1 MENKNEWRKVKLED
15 IVKIKGGKRL
25 PKEVTLQKNKN
36 KHPYIRIKDMISL
49 KKLEINSSFEYV
61 PDYVFEKIKNY
72 IVNENDIILSI
83 VGTIGLVNKIGNS
96 LNGANLTENCVKITT
111 KENVEYDY
119 LYYFLISQKGKIEI
133 EKGIVGA
140 VQPKLPIKNI
150 ENIEV
155 KLPSLNIQ
163 KKIVKIL
170 SDIDNKIELNNK
182 INDNLETLCQNYF
195 LDIFI
200 KNSNKNCLI
209 GTISDLG
216 DIVGGSTPSKKN
228 SNYYTNLGIPWIT
241 PKDLSKTPN
250 KFISRGD
257 LDITELG
264 FKNSSVKL
272 LPKGSVLFS
281 SRAPIGYIAICTNN
295 VTTNQG
301 FKSIIPFKN
310 IGTEF
315 VYYFLKNNIQFLEN
329 RASGSTF
336 KELSTAIMA
345 TTPAIIPKEEALKTF
360 KEICNPI
367 FKRQYIIEKENEK
380 LTNLK
385 NYLLPKLMNG
395 EIDVENIK
403 L

>member
-182 INDNLETLCQNYF
+182 INDNLKIIL
-195 LDIFI
+195 
-200 KNSNKNCLI
+200 
-209 GTISDLG
+209 
-216 DIVGGSTPSKKN
+216 
-228 SNYYTNLGIPWIT
+228 
-241 PKDLSKTPN
+241 LS
-250 KFISRGD
+250 
-257 LDITELG
+257 
-264 FKNSSVKL
+264 
-272 LPKGSVLFS
+272 
-281 SRAPIGYIAICTNN
+281 
-295 VTTNQG
+295 
-301 FKSIIPFKN
+301 
-310 IGTEF
+310 
-315 VYYFLKNNIQFLEN
+315 
-329 RASGSTF
+329 
-336 KELSTAIMA
+336 
-345 TTPAIIPKEEALKTF
+345 
-360 KEICNPI
+360 
-367 FKRQYIIEKENEK
+367 
-380 LTNLK
+380 
-385 NYLLPKLMNG
+385 
-395 EIDVENIK
+395 
-403 L
+403 